1 MHKPAMVR
9 WATRIQWQWK
19 VFIPIIAVMI
29 LGLVGITAL
38 LRTLEMHDAHWV
50 LITVVGF
57 AILLCFV
64 LLSVLLVLVQH
75 PLEELMATIDRIR
88 GGDLS
93 ARVDF
98 AKRDDDIGQLGQQ
111 FNEMVERLAQ
121 NRDEIEDL
129 HKREMARAEHLAT
142 LGELAAG
149 LAHEIRNPLAGIAG
163 VVDVMSRELPADGP
177 SRAIMGD
184 VQKEVL
190 HIQDILNDL
199 LSYARPRP
207 PDFHPSD
214 LNATVEQAVILARQQ
229 VLTKPIQIQFKP
241 NASLPKV
248 DHDPTLIQQVVL
260 NLLINAIQAIAKQGN
275 IDVRLVQEQDRAVI
289 HVDDTGRGIP
299 PEALPKILKPFFT
312 TRSEG
317 TGLGLSLANSI
328 VQSHGGRIEVAS
340 VLQKGTQFK
349 VWIPMERSARDKS
362 KLTVKSAA
370 KR

>member
-9 WATRIQWQWK
+9 WATRIRWQWK

-38 LRTLEMHDAHWV
+38 LRKLEMPDAHWV

-75 PLEELMATIDRIR
+75 PLEELMATISRIHR
-88 GGDLS
+88 GDLS

-121 NRDEIEDL
+121 NREEIEDL

-163 VVDVMSRELPADGP
+163 VVDVMSKELPADGP

-214 LNATVEQAVILARQQ
+214 LNATVEQAVLLGRQQ
-229 VLTKPIQIQFKP
+229 VLTKPIQIQF
-241 NASLPKV
+241 NANPSLPKV

-260 NLLINAIQAIAKQGN
+260 NLLINAIQAILKEGK
-275 IDVRLVQEQDRAVI
+275 IDVRLSQEQDCAVI
-289 HVDDTGRGIP
+289 HVDDTGRGISP
-299 PEALPKILKPFFT
+299 DALPKILKPFFT

-328 VQSHGGRIEVAS
+328 VHSHGGRIEVAS
-340 VLQKGTQFK
+340 VLKKGTQFK
-349 VWIPMERSARDKS
+349 VCLPIERTVRDQPKF
-362 KLTVKSAA
+362 TAKSAA